1 MKKRNAGWLFG
12 LGAICGLSVA
22 LCLGAVDKPVATAP
36 TPDWSRLK
44 VVSYPNGGTG
54 FFDPDTGT
62 IYVYDSDLV
71 RCYLIRKIGNLGAP
85 LRRP

>member
-1 MKKRNAGWLFG
+1 MKKRNAAWLFSF
-12 LGAICGLSVA
+12 GAIFGLSLA
-22 LCLGAVDKPVATAP
+22 LCLGAVDKQTPP

-54 FFDPDTGT
+54 FFNPDTGI
-62 IYVYDSDLV
+62 IYVYDSDLS

>member
-12 LGAICGLSVA
+12 CGAIVGLSIA
-22 LCLGAVDKPVATAP
+22 LCLGAVDKPASP
-36 TPDWSRLK
+36 GPDWSRLK

-62 IYVYDSDLV
+62 IYVYDSSLA
-71 RCYLIRKIGNLGAP
+71 RCYLVRKIGNLGAP
-85 LRRP
+85 MRQP

>member
-12 LGAICGLSVA
+12 FGASFGLSVA
-22 LCLGAVDKPVATAP
+22 LCLGAVDKPAPATV
-36 TPDWSRLK
+36 DWSRLK

-62 IYVYDSDLV
+62 IYVYDSGLA

-85 LRRP
+85 MLRP